1 LHPSRPLGGIGS
13 RSAIFSPC
21 RPALRWD
28 ENLPWTDPRNDEPH
42 LWKDPEPLRYILGK
56 PIAEPPNTVWNYNG
70 GGTDLLGV
78 IIERI
83 SGEPFDDFAREALF
97 QPLGIVDWEWGRY
110 ENGRL
115 SPAAGLRL
123 RPRDAAKIGQV
134 VLNHGNWS
142 GQEIVPATWIE
153 QSIVPRFQAIGYF
166 GGLFF
171 YGYQWWLG
179 RTLSRDQEVTWIAA
193 VGLGG
198 QRVFII
204 PNLDLVVMTTAG
216 LYTNPR
222 QGNASLD
229 ILYRFVIPSVLDENG
244 AR

>member
-1 LHPSRPLGGIGS
+1 MSSGIK
-13 RSAIFSPC
+13 
-21 RPALRWD
+21 WD

-42 LWKDPEPLRYILGK
+42 LGKDPEPLRYILAK

-70 GGTDLLGV
+70 GETDLLGA

-83 SGEPFDDFAREALF
+83 SGKPFDDFARDALF
-97 QPLGIVDWEWGRY
+97 LPLGISDWEWGRY
-110 ENGRL
+110 ENGRF
-115 SPAAGLRL
+115 SAAAGLRL

-134 VLNHGNWS
+134 VLNHGNWN
-142 GQEIVPATWIE
+142 GQQIVPATWIE

-179 RTLSRDQEVTWIAA
+179 RTLARDQEITWIAA

-204 PNLDLVVMTTAG
+204 PDLDLVVMTTAG
-216 LYTNPR
+216 LYTSPR
-222 QGNASLD
+222 QGDASLD
-229 ILYRFVIPSVLDENG
+229 ILYRFVIPSVLDRNG